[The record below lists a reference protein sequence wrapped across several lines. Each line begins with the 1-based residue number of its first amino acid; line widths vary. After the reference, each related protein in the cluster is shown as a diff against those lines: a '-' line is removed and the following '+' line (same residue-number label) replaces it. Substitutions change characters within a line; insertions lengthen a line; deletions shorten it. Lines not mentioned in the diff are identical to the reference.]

1 MRLDIYLIAST
12 IATTK
17 MRLSTIASAILG
29 ATTAKAI
36 STVSV
41 KGNKFFT
48 DDDGKQFFMK
58 GIAYQL
64 TPGLCLLPNG
74 YHNRLQI

>member
-1 MRLDIYLIAST
+1 
-12 IATTK
+12 
-17 MRLSTIASAILG
+17 MRLSTIASAFLG
-29 ATTAKAI
+29 ATAAKAI

-64 TPGLCLLPNG
+64 TPGLFSCLNG
-74 YHNRLQI
+74 YDIGLLY